1 MRVKSMAVEGYGPF
15 GSFSW
20 NPEAL
25 TVLEGASAAAL
36 GRALGHLLQA
46 ARGWSTLADSLATA
60 QDDLAASPRDE
71 HGEGETRWW
80 ICLGAPD
87 DDPTGHDFTA
97 ECVIGRYEGGWEVA
111 FERVCR
117 SDDFVEEEIVG
128 RQGMRTTYALPFKL
142 RSMHDRPKRE
152 VHTVARDMSVLGA
165 FAPLQRD
172 ARVAPFLEALAACGR
187 YVPGAMTRRV
197 DALYGGYHTRLAEDG
212 SNLVNVLAEL
222 DVHDLLRPLVGEFLG
237 ATVEGYTGHTLG
249 INDAGEATLSVSTAP
264 GEPLAVSALPE
275 AAWRALTSL
284 GLLATPIPPRWLWVE
299 GLGKGVPEALAPR
312 LAALA
317 HGLAGKTQV
326 TLWEP
331 SRAVREHLRGL
342 SEAAGPGER
351 RVVEG
356 SLRPGPDGALV
367 LTADE
372 TGG

>member
-20 NPEAL
+20 NPGAL
-25 TVLEGASAAAL
+25 TVLEGEAAGVL
-36 GRALGHLLQA
+36 GRALGHLVQA

-60 QDDLAASPRDE
+60 GDDLAASPQDE

-97 ECVIGRYEGGWEVA
+97 ECVLGRYAGGWEVA

-165 FAPLQRD
+165 FGPLRRD

-187 YVPGAMTRRV
+187 YVPGAMTARV

-222 DVHDLLRPLVGEFLG
+222 DVDDRLRPLVGEFLG
-237 ATVEGYTGHTLG
+237 ATLEGYAGHTLG
-249 INDAGEATLSVSTAP
+249 INDAGEATLTVQTNAGGALP
-264 GEPLAVSALPE
+264 VSALPE

-284 GLLATPIPPRWLWVE
+284 AVLATPAPPRWLWLE
-299 GLGKGVPEALAPR
+299 GLGQGAPEVLVPR

-317 HGLAGKTQV
+317 HELAGKTQV

-331 SRAVREHLRGL
+331 SQAVREHLRAL
-342 SEAAGPGER
+342 SEAAPPGETPG
-351 RVVEG
+351 VEG
-356 SLRPGPDGALV
+356 RLRPGPDGALV
-367 LTADE
+367 LTTDDP
-372 TGG
+372 